1 MKRKIVYLALFL
13 SIYIYGWSQT
23 VMANI
28 KQNDSNTQLHLMKP
42 EYKTPYGIPKV
53 GDVKSVTD
61 RILLYLEN
69 VTPAKVIDS
78 TNQTEITD
86 FSKINKNARLNP
98 GVFRLTSYEWG
109 VTYAGMLHVAEI
121 TNDKRYTDYISKR
134 FDFLS
139 EIEPYFAKLQKEGVI
154 DPQMRQVIK
163 PEALDDAGAIC
174 SAMIKA
180 EIAGIS
186 LKDRP
191 LIDNY
196 IHFIMEKDY
205 RLPDGLFARNRPQH
219 NSVWLDDMYMS
230 IPAIVNMGRL
240 TGDTKYFDEAV
251 KQVILFKQRMWIPE
265 KKLFRHG
272 WIEAM
277 KDHPSFYWARA
288 NGWAIMTLTE
298 VLDALPENYQ
308 GRNQILELLQ
318 NHIRGIVALQSGEG
332 FWHQLLD
339 RNDSYLETSATAIF
353 TYCIAHA
360 INKGWIDGLAYGPVA
375 MLGWNAVST
384 KINETGEVE
393 GTCVGTGMGF
403 DPAFYYYRPV
413 SKFAAH
419 GYGPVLLAGA
429 EIIKLV
435 ENKYPKVNDSA
446 VHFYRFQQKTNQP
459 IFGTTK

>member
-1 MKRKIVYLALFL
+1 MKRKLAYLVLFL
-13 SIYIYGWSQT
+13 SIYFNSWSQT
-23 VMANI
+23 AMANI

-53 GDVKSVTD
+53 ENVKLLTD
-61 RILLYLEN
+61 RILSYLEN

-78 TNQTEITD
+78 TTQTEITD

-121 TNDKRYTDYISKR
+121 TNDKRYADYISKR

-139 EIEPYFAKLQKEGVI
+139 EIEPYFATLQKEGVI
-154 DPQMRQVIK
+154 DPQMRQVVN

-191 LIDNY
+191 LIDKY

-219 NSVWLDDMYMS
+219 NTVWLDDMYMS

-251 KQVILFKQRMWIPE
+251 KQIMLFKQRMWIPE
-265 KKLFRHG
+265 KNLFRHG
-272 WIEAM
+272 WVEAM

-384 KINETGEVE
+384 KINATGEVE

-446 VHFYRFQQKTNQP
+446 VHFYRYQQKTNQP
-459 IFGTTK
+459 IFGTNK